1 MHSAVIQQAGTADTV
16 AGTWSVPPGS
26 QPEGGV
32 MDALHVAPPNLAAR
46 LRSAR
51 VCERVASLLAAAAA
65 EELGVDRLDHLDAAA
80 GRRLTEIVEAA
91 AGVTGTSA
99 VNKLVLEVLARLD
112 EAPDLRDELARLQPE
127 LRLH

>member
-1 MHSAVIQQAGTADTV
+1 MD
-16 AGTWSVPPGS
+16 
-26 QPEGGV
+26 GV
-32 MDALHVAPPNLAAR
+32 HVAPPNLAAR
-46 LRSAR
+46 LRTAR
-51 VCERVASLLAAAAA
+51 VCERVALLLAAAAA
-65 EELGVDRLDHLDAAA
+65 EELGVDRLHAIDATA

-91 AGVTGTSA
+91 AGATGTSA